1 VAALYISLMH
11 YRTKYFLWTS
21 VFISFSFI
29 LAMAIFI
36 QDYRSKY
43 FPGCNSEDNSTPECT
58 QPATIGNLLQFFSI
72 FLYIMAFVYGIMVI
86 CLFKDQ
92 DLSITIFRVTTKV
105 IAKNIRMLGVP
116 TLMGSIIVG
125 YILYWFYTF
134 GMLYTTPDI
143 IPPTNY

>member
-1 VAALYISLMH
+1 
-11 YRTKYFLWTS
+11 
-21 VFISFSFI
+21 
-29 LAMAIFI
+29 MAIFI

-43 FPGCNSEDNSTPECT
+43 FPGCDSEDNSTPECT